1 MTRSAGRAGRIV
13 RGSWAKF
20 PAGSTAGV
28 PEIILAA
35 RSFRSACHEGATGR
49 IHDEEEL
56 GAPRTP
62 DIRDGRYADLIHGGD
77 HHGDVTPGHQAAT
90 LPAGYL
96 TAAICAGD
104 ADAVP

>member
-13 RGSWAKF
+13 RGSRAKF

-62 DIRDGRYADLIHGGD
+62 DIRDGRYADLIHG
-77 HHGDVTPGHQAAT
+77 
-90 LPAGYL
+90 
-96 TAAICAGD
+96 AITMAMSRPVIKPQFCPQD
-104 ADAVP
+104 T